1 MVFCVITAVFKFPL
15 RLVINKA
22 PNKLLPVKGKV
33 HPVICHEGTEGE
45 YRYSSALSL

>member
-1 MVFCVITAVFKFPL
+1 VVLCVIIAVLKFPL

-22 PNKLLPVKGKV
+22 PNTLLSVKGNV

-45 YRYSSALSL
+45 YRYSCTLSL